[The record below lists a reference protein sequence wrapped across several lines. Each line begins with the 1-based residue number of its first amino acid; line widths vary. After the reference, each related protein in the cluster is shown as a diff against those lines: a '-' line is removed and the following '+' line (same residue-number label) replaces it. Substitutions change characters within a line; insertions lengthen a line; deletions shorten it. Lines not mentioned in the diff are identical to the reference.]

1 VSIPRFFLVAGA
13 LVMAS
18 GVALGA
24 YSAHAAVGAAH
35 PEAARLMGTA
45 VQYQL
50 VHGIG
55 ILIAG
60 LLCRSG
66 ASRWLGAAGG
76 LLLAGVVLF
85 CGSLWVLAITN
96 VSLGPAAPLGGL
108 AFIAGWLAL
117 ALHAATSRA

>member
-1 VSIPRFFLVAGA
+1 MSRFFLVCGA

-24 YSAHAAVGAAH
+24 YAAHATKGPVH
-35 PEAARLMGTA
+35 PEAARLLQTA

-50 VHGIG
+50 IHGIG
-55 ILIAG
+55 ILVVAMAA
-60 LLCRSG
+60 RSG
-66 ASRWLGAAGG
+66 SSRWLAAAGG

-85 CGSLWVLAITN
+85 CGSLWALALATQ
-96 VSLGPAAPLGGL
+96 SLGPAAPLGGL

-117 ALHAATSRA
+117 AVYALRMRT